1 MADPGEEGG
10 AQYVFITENQET
22 KSSSRGYNGRAL
34 AKYPNG
40 DNYDGQWIAGI
51 REGQGVYRY
60 ANGEKYDGEWLKNRK
75 HGIGRMTYFKKGEE
89 DGQYNGFWENGRR
102 HGEGVFQYKN
112 GDVYSGWW
120 KHGEKEGTGTYIFKS
135 TGMKLFG
142 DWVNGA
148 ISKGRWIYPNGMY
161 YEGGFENNKPKGE
174 GKWVFKNGNV
184 LDGEYEQKE
193 KPKDDEAEPVELEEG
208 QVEKPQ
214 YLLEWHSH
222 SNITESAH
230 HVNSVE
236 Q

>member
-1 MADPGEEGG
+1 
-10 AQYVFITENQET
+10 
-22 KSSSRGYNGRAL
+22 
-34 AKYPNG
+34 
-40 DNYDGQWIAGI
+40 
-51 REGQGVYRY
+51 
-60 ANGEKYDGEWLKNRK
+60 
-75 HGIGRMTYFKKGEE
+75 MTYFKKGEE
-89 DGQYNGFWENGRR
+89 DGQYNGFWEHGRR

-142 DWVNGA
+142 EWVNGT

-193 KPKDDEAEPVELEEG
+193 KVLGEDEEPPAEEEG
-208 QVEKPQ
+208 EEGAVKKPKFT
-214 YLLEWHSH
+214 LTWHSH